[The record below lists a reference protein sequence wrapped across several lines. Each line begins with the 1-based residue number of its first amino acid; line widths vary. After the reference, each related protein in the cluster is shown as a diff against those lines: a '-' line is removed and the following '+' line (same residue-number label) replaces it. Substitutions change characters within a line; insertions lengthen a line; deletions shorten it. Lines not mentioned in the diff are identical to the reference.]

1 MTRRKAHIICAFLLA
16 GSLLPFLSADDPVS
30 PASLA
35 DRSVLVS
42 YRIESSQP
50 RNLRSRYTPDQIALL
65 EKVNR
70 ADAQS
75 LSRLQVLVIPDPWD
89 LQELTYSPLPRQYPP
104 VEQIP
109 KFLIVHLPGQVF
121 GGYEFG
127 RLVRWGPVSS
137 GGPDYPT
144 QPGLFHLNWKS
155 AGRRSTI
162 DPDWYMRWYY
172 NFANSEGQAFHAYSL
187 PGLPASHS
195 CIRLLAR
202 DARWLY
208 SWGDSWELGAR
219 PWEILQPGTP
229 VLILGQYP
237 FGEPPPWRS
246 LEWLA
251 HAIELPVDLPFVDP
265 FTEKTAEGR
274 PEAPGQR
281 VLQ

>member
-1 MTRRKAHIICAFLLA
+1 MTLRKAQLVCVFLLV
-16 GSLLPFLSADDPVS
+16 GSLLPFLSADDPGS
-30 PASLA
+30 RASAA
-35 DRSVLVS
+35 DRSLLVS
-42 YRIESSQP
+42 YRIEPSPP
-50 RNLRSRYTPDQIALL
+50 RNLPSRYTPGQIALL
-65 EKVNR
+65 EKLNR

-75 LSRLQVLVIPDPWD
+75 LARLKVLVIPDRWD
-89 LQELTYSPLPRQYPP
+89 LDELTYGPLPPRYPS
-104 VEQIP
+104 VERHP
-109 KFLIVHLPGQVF
+109 KFLVVHLPGQVF

-137 GGPDYPT
+137 GSPDYPT

-172 NFANSEGQAFHAYSL
+172 NFANSEGQAFHEYSL

-195 CIRLLAR
+195 CIRLLTR

-219 PWEILQPGTP
+219 PWEVLRPGTP

-251 HAIELPVDLPFVDP
+251 GEIELPVDLPFQ
-265 FTEKTAEGR
+265 EK
-274 PEAPGQR
+274 PGEMDSD
-281 VLQ
+281 LP